1 MNPSRARAQIFFQKP
16 IDFFSDLCYTIT
28 TMREAKASPTEYE
41 KGDTVMKTNCFEDT
55 YVSVNKAR
63 KDVEKLD
70 DVILA
75 LEDADG
81 PLTCRE
87 IGLAVFGND
96 YIQGYHKR
104 SLSCRMGQMLKHL
117 RRGGFIRV
125 EEVNG
130 EPVEV
135 EYDEYQRDVDD
146 EGNPYYIIVH
156 DDEGN
161 KYQMHNP
168 KWRGYSGGR
177 WVKIKKTVIPR
188 IKVYSL
194 VQ

>member
-1 MNPSRARAQIFFQKP
+1 
-16 IDFFSDLCYTIT
+16 
-28 TMREAKASPTEYE
+28 
-41 KGDTVMKTNCFEDT
+41 MKTNCYEDT

-70 DVILA
+70 DVILT
-75 LEDADG
+75 LEDADK
-81 PLTCRE
+81 PLTCRD
-87 IGLAVFGND
+87 IGLAIWGAD
-96 YIQGYHKR
+96 YLDNRRY
-104 SLSCRMGQMLKHL
+104 SARMGQMLKHL

-135 EYDEYQRDVDD
+135 EYEEYIREDD
-146 EGNPYYIIVH
+146 DGNPATIRVH
-156 DDEGN
+156 DDAGN
-161 KYQMHNP
+161 EYQMPNP
-168 KWRGYSGGR
+168 KYRPSYGGGKWYKLKR
-177 WVKIKKTVIPR
+177 TVIPR